1 MNRLSP
7 FFGLTREIFSSKN
20 ARRFFFLPLIITAL
34 MISDGQLLAQSQL
47 YDLYVSSAATNSVKL
62 YNGETGAYIKDFV
75 AAGAG
80 GLDDTQ
86 EVVFGPDGHLYV
98 TGFRNN
104 RIKKYN
110 GQTGEFI
117 ENFSKNYSLVNPA
130 KMTFRYEDGLI
141 YVSQWGGSRKVAR
154 FRIDDGEFVDEFT
167 SVGVPGNCGFAWD
180 SDGNLYVAGWGSNGN
195 DGLVQKFDT
204 SGVLM
209 QTFIPT
215 SAIAGPVNCW
225 FGENGDLFVQDWTR
239 GNIERFSADGTSL
252 GTYISNLVRTEG
264 YDWDEHGDLYL
275 CDWFQ
280 HRINRYDPQGN
291 FLGIFADGGGL
302 DTPNGLVFGPKYMPV
317 GIEDDETLPQVYE
330 LSQNYPNPF
339 NPSTTVRFAIPEAA
353 RVSIELYTVLGHK
366 IRTLVDRQMT
376 PGWHSINID
385 GSDLASGIYLY
396 RIRANDY
403 SDVKKMI
410 LMK

>member
-1 MNRLSP
+1 MNRLP
-7 FFGLTREIFSSKN
+7 LFFGLFREVFSGKN
-20 ARRFFFLPLIITAL
+20 TRRFFFLPLIVTAL
-34 MISDGQLLAQSQL
+34 MIGDGQLLAQSQL
-47 YDLYVSSAATNSVKL
+47 YDLYVSSSVTNSVKL
-62 YNGETGAYIKDFV
+62 YDGETGAYIKDFV
-75 AAGAG
+75 APSAG
-80 GLDDTQ
+80 GLANTQ

-98 TGFRNN
+98 TGFGNN
-104 RIKKYN
+104 RIKKYD
-110 GQTGEFI
+110 GQSGEFI
-117 ENFSKNYSLVNPA
+117 ENFSKNYSLSSPA

-141 YVSQWGGSRKVAR
+141 YVSQWNGNRKVVR

-180 SDGNLYVAGWGSNGN
+180 PDGNLYVTGWGSNGN

-204 SGVLM
+204 TGVLM
-209 QTFIPT
+209 QTFIST
-215 SAIAGPVNCW
+215 SDIAGPVNCW

-252 GTYISNLVRTEG
+252 GTYINNLVRTEG

-280 HRINRYDPQGN
+280 DRINRYDPQGN

-317 GIEDDETLPQVYE
+317 GIEDDDALPQAFE

-366 IRTLVDRQMT
+366 ISTVLDQQMT

-396 RIRANDY
+396 RIHANDF